1 MIEREH
7 FYKELSWTGWPGALG
22 IDSVL
27 IAYDALLS
35 CNGSWEEFCLRGILH
50 GGDNDSTG
58 TIGGAWFGAFYG
70 LKGVPKCHINEL
82 EDHKKLSILGEKL
95 YYMSVGIKK

>member
-7 FYKELSWTGWPGALG
+7 AYKELSWNGWPGALG

-27 IAYDALLS
+27 VAYDALLS
-35 CNGSWEEFCLRGILH
+35 CQGSWKEFCLRGILH

-58 TIGGAWFGAFYG
+58 AIGGAWFGAYYG
-70 LKGVPKCHINEL
+70 FESVPERHYKKI
-82 EDHKKLSILGEKL
+82 EDSKKLQECGEMLFK
-95 YYMSVGIKK
+95 MATK